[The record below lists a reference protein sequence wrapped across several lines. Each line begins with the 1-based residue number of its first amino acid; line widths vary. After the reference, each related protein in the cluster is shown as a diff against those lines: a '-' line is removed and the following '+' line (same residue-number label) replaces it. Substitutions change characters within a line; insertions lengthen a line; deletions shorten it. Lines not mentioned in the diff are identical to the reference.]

1 MLSIV
6 GRWRHVVWLHVVA
19 IEGEVILV
27 ARHELDS
34 LLSSHK
40 PLLTVS
46 AIAQLVLDSA
56 LTLWYGKG

>member
-6 GRWRHVVWLHVVA
+6 GRWRHVVGLHVVPV
-19 IEGEVILV
+19 EGEAVLV

-40 PLLTVS
+40 PLVTVS
-46 AIAQLVLDSA
+46 AVAKML
-56 LTLWYGKG
+56 